1 LRLYAVSSS
10 SPLRTRT
17 ANMADLMPSVTPPPA
32 ITAVLRQVTR
42 IAMPI
47 VAQSEFNCPSCSTLS
62 TVEARGTV
70 NAQEEPLA
78 KKAIIDGSFFDHT
91 CGTCGNK
98 TRLIYNMLYIDPARR
113 MMVCLV
119 ADGGLDAQARMMS
132 AAKGLSYPDDFI
144 LRVVHS
150 ANDLREKILIF
161 DESLDDRIVE
171 IAKGNALSQ
180 LEPDIFVREIHF
192 DLIGG
197 QRVLTLFCKN
207 GTESEEI
214 LYMTSFDTLYS
225 ELSERYE
232 SRLPALATKSFC
244 VVNLDYAADFLQSIE
259 K

>member
-1 LRLYAVSSS
+1 
-10 SPLRTRT
+10 
-17 ANMADLMPSVTPPPA
+17 
-32 ITAVLRQVTR
+32 
-42 IAMPI
+42 
-47 VAQSEFNCPSCSTLS
+47 
-62 TVEARGTV
+62 V
-70 NAQEEPLA
+70 NTQEEPSA
-78 KKAIIDGSFFDHT
+78 KKAIIDGSFFDYT

-98 TRLIYNMLYIDPARR
+98 TRLIYNTLYIDPARR

-132 AAKGLSYPDDFI
+132 AAKDLPYPEDFI

-161 DESLDDRIVE
+161 DEGLDDRIVE

-180 LEPDIFVREIHF
+180 LEPDTFVNEIHF
-192 DLIGG
+192 DVIKG

-207 GTESEEI
+207 SAESEEL
-214 LYMTSFDTLYS
+214 LYMTDFDKLYS

-232 SRLPALATKSFC
+232 SRLPALATKSFGI
-244 VVNLDYAADFLQSIE
+244 VNLDYAADFLRTLE